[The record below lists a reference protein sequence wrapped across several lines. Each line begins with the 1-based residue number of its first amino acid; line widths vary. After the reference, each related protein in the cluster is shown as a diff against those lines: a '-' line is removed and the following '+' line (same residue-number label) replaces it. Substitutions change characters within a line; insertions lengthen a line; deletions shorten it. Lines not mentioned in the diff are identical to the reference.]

1 MSVNYGSVIPANV
14 DINDI
19 EIQFTFQKSYAESP
33 TEFINVN
40 ALQFITQTV
49 IPDNIG
55 ENNGG
60 LYQFTIPSQF
70 YASRGLGIYNFYIR
84 PKRMRLVIRDCSFLE
99 DNSEKGIILDL
110 NQMDSYARSIFQV
123 NNKAIGLM
131 ITYLDSTVN
140 GKLVPNIYR
149 LITSNYRVEP
159 ISTSINNTNNQNGIR
174 YRINDNSNL
183 VFLSVS
189 PQTTGLN
196 NQIDNLFI
204 GVPTQG
210 IIVYGTYFDP
220 VMLNVEVTDVDEKL
234 LYDGIFGNQTFN
246 YTNSIR
252 TYYDD
257 DGNIILQ
264 KDEYTEKD
272 AFNNPLRKI
281 SKVRDVLDFNETL

>member
-19 EIQFTFQKSYAESP
+19 EIQFTFQKSYADSP

-40 ALQFITQTV
+40 ALQFITQT
-49 IPDNIG
+49 ILPDNIS

-131 ITYLDSTVN
+131 ITYLDNTVN
-140 GKLVPNIYR
+140 GRLVPNIYR

-204 GVPTQG
+204 GVPTQN

-234 LYDGIFGNQTFN
+234 LYDGIFGNQSFN
-246 YTNSIR
+246 YTNGIR

-264 KDEYTEKD
+264 KDEFTEKD

>member
-19 EIQFTFQKSYAESP
+19 EIQFTFQKSYADSP

-40 ALQFITQTV
+40 ALQFITQT
-49 IPDNIG
+49 ILPDNIS

-131 ITYLDSTVN
+131 ITYLDNTVN
-140 GKLVPNIYR
+140 GRLVPNIYR

-204 GVPTQG
+204 GVPTQN

-220 VMLNVEVTDVDEKL
+220 VMLNVEVTDVDDKL

-246 YTNSIR
+246 YTNGIR

-264 KDEYTEKD
+264 KDEFTEKD
-272 AFNNPLRKI
+272 EFNNPLRKI

>member
-19 EIQFTFQKSYAESP
+19 EIQFTFQKSYADSP

-40 ALQFITQTV
+40 ALQFITQT
-49 IPDNIG
+49 ILPDNIS

-131 ITYLDSTVN
+131 ITYLDNTVN
-140 GKLVPNIYR
+140 GRLVPNIYR

-204 GVPTQG
+204 GVPTQN

-220 VMLNVEVTDVDEKL
+220 VMLNVEVTDVDDKL
-234 LYDGIFGNQTFN
+234 LYDGIFGNQSFN
-246 YTNSIR
+246 YTNGIR

-264 KDEYTEKD
+264 KDEFTEKD